1 MRIPLP
7 GSVQTIRIAVM
18 GMLVAAGTLWVIED
32 LVARFEVQL
41 TGNPHVPSSSPETHP
56 FLLWEMPPGT
66 TDVNG
71 QTVTVNAI
79 GARGPGISF
88 KKAAN
93 SRRVLVLGDGVA
105 FGEGIHRSHSF
116 ALDAIS
122 SLGGDRVGVEP
133 IVLAVPDY
141 SIVQTRNLMGM
152 RGWDLAPDLLIFSG
166 PGIEMSVGPY
176 VDSEVVSAF
185 GGTVSARRTLG
196 SWALTRVLDHLI
208 RVQHGSATDQR
219 KAVFVDGKNTN
230 TLGRPRVGTNE
241 FASHLD
247 ALALDAHAA
256 GVELIFVMLP
266 LPTDLHDQHK
276 INRAQI
282 YRTAMVDTAH
292 RYGIPLVDGPKVFK
306 ESARKPE
313 ILFQGDRLLTSRGHR
328 LLGYA
333 LSKALQPWM
342 RGGTLSKTGTGA
354 DLPRYAEPPWLP
366 SGT

>member
-18 GMLVAAGTLWVIED
+18 GMLVAACTLWGIEH

-41 TGNPHVPSSSPETHP
+41 TGDPHWPSPSPEAHP
-56 FLLWEMPPGT
+56 FLLWEMPPGNT
-66 TDVNG
+66 EVNG
-71 QTVTVNAI
+71 QTVAVNAI
-79 GARGPGISF
+79 GARGPAVSF
-88 KKAAN
+88 EKAAS

-105 FGEGIHRSHSF
+105 FGEGVQRPQSF

-166 PGIEMSVGPY
+166 PGIEMSVVPY

-185 GGTVSARRTLG
+185 RGTVRSRRTLG
-196 SWALTRVLDHLI
+196 AWALTRVLDHLI
-208 RVQHGSATDQR
+208 RVQHGSSTDQR
-219 KAVFVDGKNTN
+219 TAVFAQGKNTN
-230 TLGRPRVGTNE
+230 SLGRPRVGTNE
-241 FASHLD
+241 FAAHLD
-247 ALALDAHAA
+247 ALASDARAA
-256 GVELIFVMLP
+256 DVELVFVMLP
-266 LPTDLHDQHK
+266 LPADLHDKQK
-276 INRAQI
+276 PNRAQV
-282 YRTAMVDTAH
+282 YRSVMVDAAH

-313 ILFQGDRLLTSRGHR
+313 ILFQGDRLLTSSGHR

-333 LSKALQPWM
+333 LSKALRPWM
-342 RGGTLSKTGTGA
+342 RGGTLNKKGTGA
-354 DLPRYAEPPWLP
+354 NLPRYAEPPWLP
-366 SGT
+366 DGI